1 MCQGGGGGGGGKATF
16 ICLIL
21 CLNSPSSLPVL
32 NSLTVTV
39 QANHNCVLFGSGLP
53 ASYPV
58 HSGGGEKRKEN
69 LQSCLRNLK

>member
-1 MCQGGGGGGGGKATF
+1 MCQGGGGGEATF

-32 NSLTVTV
+32 NSLTV
-39 QANHNCVLFGSGLP
+39 QADHNCVLFGSGLL

-58 HSGGGEKRKEN
+58 HSGGGEKRKES